1 MLSAHSRER
10 LPTRKPMAKKNPSPS
25 QSGKQGNSAPAALLY
40 LPFLRLPDAPEDM
53 ITRLAEA
60 AGLQAADMRYKI
72 VGRGVNHFTPPLPRP
87 RQKLL
92 ADEMNKLG
100 IPAAIVEKNRL
111 KRKLKLPLAKRVEI
125 TDEALRFFDRGG
137 HPVLTIDKTVDL
149 LVIIADLTGK
159 RRKKIVFGP
168 DLEDGS
174 SGRNP
179 VSSFEK
185 ELQRISIG
193 KPTAVFWRVNA
204 DSSDTE
210 TGVLLEP
217 DAFHYPS
224 MEAFMQM
231 SAAGNFRALI
241 QKAKKRARTC
251 IADHGFSTTT
261 LSRVTCGPGSPKRE
275 VLACLGRYTQ
285 YLIASSEAGLI
296 RPDGPMAAD
305 SAARLHG
312 AKQAGSRF
320 FPAADILSGTGKPH
334 DNKPPHETDD
344 TSGTQTSDDDEPVDA
359 NRFTAK
365 PKPPPPIHHGSWIS
379 RLFSTPW
386 EALYALL
393 FFAGPIF
400 SVLLQSGEPA
410 YPGLWETATGMVL
423 VGAGTVLF
431 PYGLLNLKYKRMVEN
446 TPTSKVRSMAM
457 GIVEA
462 EGQARRYYD
471 LKAIYSR
478 TRCIYFRCRL
488 YRKKRAYMASRW
500 GFFQTGGN
508 HSEQWRLERETASG
522 RLPFYLEDKTGRVLV
537 RPKGAI
543 FLVSRAS
550 QQFSGAMGM
559 NAALLLRDDRT
570 RIREDLIP
578 EGARIYVLGK
588 ARPEKTED
596 SVSERIRKELRRLKQ
611 DKARLM
617 AYDQNK
623 NGRVGTDEWETAR
636 RDVENRVYAE
646 MLAKGGPTER
656 AVIGKP
662 PYGMLPFII
671 ADSEKAIIGKLGLR
685 VWLFTA
691 GGLLLFAAGV
701 QILMSRYV
709 L

>member
-1 MLSAHSRER
+1 M
-10 LPTRKPMAKKNPSPS
+10 
-25 QSGKQGNSAPAALLY
+25 NS
-40 LPFLRLPDAPEDM
+40 
-53 ITRLAEA
+53 
-60 AGLQAADMRYKI
+60 
-72 VGRGVNHFTPPLPRP
+72 
-87 RQKLL
+87 
-92 ADEMNKLG
+92 
-100 IPAAIVEKNRL
+100 
-111 KRKLKLPLAKRVEI
+111 
-125 TDEALRFFDRGG
+125 
-137 HPVLTIDKTVDL
+137 
-149 LVIIADLTGK
+149 
-159 RRKKIVFGP
+159 
-168 DLEDGS
+168 
-174 SGRNP
+174 
-179 VSSFEK
+179 
-185 ELQRISIG
+185 
-193 KPTAVFWRVNA
+193 

-210 TGVLLEP
+210 AGLLLEP

-224 MEAFMQM
+224 METFMQM
-231 SAAGNFRALI
+231 NAAGNFRALV

-261 LSRVTCGPGSPKRE
+261 LSRITCGPNSPKRE

-285 YLIASSEAGLI
+285 YMIASSEAGLI
-296 RPDGPMAAD
+296 RPDGPMAANY
-305 SAARLHG
+305 AYRPQG
-312 AKQAGSRF
+312 VKQAGSRF
-320 FPAADILSGTGKPH
+320 FPAANILSGKGKEPGS
-334 DNKPPHETDD
+334 KPPHETDD
-344 TSGTQTSDDDEPVDA
+344 TSGTQTSDDVEPNEVD
-359 NRFTAK
+359 RSPAK

-386 EALYALL
+386 EVLYALL

-410 YPGLWETATGMVL
+410 YPGLWETATGMFL
-423 VGAGTVLF
+423 VAAGIVLF

-457 GIVEA
+457 GIVEV

-471 LKAIYSR
+471 LKATYSR
-478 TRCIYFRCRL
+478 TRCIYFRCRF
-488 YRKKRAYMASRW
+488 YRKKRVYMASRW
-500 GFFQTGGN
+500 GFFRTGGS

-559 NAALLLRDDRT
+559 NAELLLRDDRT

-578 EGARIYVLGK
+578 EGARVYVLGK

-596 SVSERIRKELRRLKQ
+596 SVSERIRKELRKLKQ

-617 AYDQNK
+617 AYDQNE
-623 NGRVGTDEWETAR
+623 NGRVDMGEWETAR

-646 MLAKGGPTER
+646 MLAKGCPTER
-656 AVIGKP
+656 TVIGKP

-685 VWLFTA
+685 AWLFTA